1 MLTGKQRANLR
12 KLANNLE
19 TIKQIGKVNIEQPLI
34 KQVDDALAARELIKV
49 RVLTETSALTPREA
63 ADILAEASN
72 SEVIQVIGSS
82 IVLFRR
88 NPEKGKYDEY
98 IN

>member
-1 MLTGKQRANLR
+1 
-12 KLANNLE
+12 
-19 TIKQIGKVNIEQPLI
+19 
-34 KQVDDALAARELIKV
+34 
-49 RVLTETSALTPREA
+49 TPREA
-63 ADILAEASN
+63 ADILAEATN
-72 SEVIQVIGSS
+72 SEVIQVIGSR